1 MMRRTTHCLLLLLM
15 LLALFSVASFAQEK
29 AAEEKPDFKV
39 KSVKLN
45 GIDWSNKTAD
55 TTVLI
60 VITNPGVGFKLTDL
74 NYKLKMNETSFAEGK
89 YDKEVQIPAKGEAE
103 IELPFT
109 IDLTTIPIVAWNSIK
124 DSLTLHYEIEA
135 EFKIPLFTF
144 LTSSQKTSFKGDFSL
159 TEALP
164 ELPAKV
170 KEKIF
175 H

>member
-1 MMRRTTHCLLLLLM
+1 MTRRIIHRLLLLLT

-45 GIDWSNKTAD
+45 SIDWSKKTAD
-55 TTVLI
+55 TTVVAI
-60 VITNPGVGFKLTDL
+60 ITNPGIGFKLTDL
-74 NYKLKMNETSFAEGK
+74 NYKLKMNEASFAEGK

-109 IDLTTIPIVAWNSIK
+109 IDLTTIPLVAWNSIK
-124 DSLTLHYEIEA
+124 DSLALHYEIEA
-135 EFKIPLFTF
+135 EFKIPLLMLF
-144 LTSSQKTSFKGDFSL
+144 SPSQKTSFKGDFSL
-159 TEALP
+159 TEALA
-164 ELPAKV
+164 ELPARV